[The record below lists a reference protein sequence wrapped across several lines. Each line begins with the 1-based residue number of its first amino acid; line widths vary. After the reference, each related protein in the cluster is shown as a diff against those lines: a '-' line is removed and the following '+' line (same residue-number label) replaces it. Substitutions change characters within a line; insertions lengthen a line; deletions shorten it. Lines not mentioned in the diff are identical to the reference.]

1 MLHLDI
7 GSWEYNQNVLLKDQ
21 RIKEKQSFKHFFVYI
36 PIKYRKLQCIK
47 KFLVHLIFLHR

>member
-21 RIKEKQSFKHFFVYI
+21 RIKEKQSFKRFFVYI